1 MVGWLNYA
9 DDEVQEICARA
20 VAQGFP
26 AVKIKVGY
34 PTVKQD
40 IVRVECVRKAVG
52 DDIDIMVDANQS
64 LSTAEAITRGR
75 AFEELGCLVVGGT
88 AAGR

>member
-9 DDEVQEICARA
+9 DDELQEICARA

-52 DDIDIMVDANQS
+52 GECGAHV
-64 LSTAEAITRGR
+64 RGDYPR
-75 AFEELGCLVVGGT
+75 RHLVLHSE
-88 AAGR
+88 R